1 MDATSKHQPTEEQCA
16 IIERVSTSDGNLLI
30 TALAGTGKTTTLEMM
45 QDHIDESPRLYL
57 AFAKRN
63 VEEAEGKFPSDC
75 EVRTFNS
82 CGHRIV
88 AKMIGKKKLEVDKQ
102 KTNKLLRIIIDEAN
116 SNVRD
121 VLWGTY
127 HDVIPAVAHAKA
139 LGYVPDGSYTNAKR
153 LMNREQFH
161 QRLALDLEEPDELT
175 AELIDTV
182 LLQSIRTAFDGY
194 IDFNDQVYIPAVFG
208 GPYPRFPYVMADEAQ
223 DLNPVNHAMLERLV
237 RGRFAAVGDDAQ
249 SIYEFRGAV
258 QGGMSKLKRRFD
270 MEEMTLS
277 VSFRCPQAV
286 VEYARW
292 RVPNFKWAKSGGSVD
307 LLSKLDPDTIPDT
320 DDPNGVAFICRNNAP
335 LFKLALQLLAHGRG
349 VSVAGSDIG
358 PRIIAIMGKLGPGNM
373 DRPSV
378 MAAVDDWLLEKIA
391 KKSAS
396 AHDIAACMK
405 VFASYGS
412 DLDQAV
418 AYAKSLFDQT
428 GPIKLLTGHKAK
440 GLEYDTVYHLDPW
453 LIQDDKGDQERNLRY
468 VITTRAKQQL
478 FEINSAQ
485 IEWSNH
491 VDDQV

>member
-182 LLQSIRTAFDGY
+182 LLQSIRTAFEGY

-223 DLNPVNHAMLERLV
+223 DLNPVNHAMLERLA

-277 VSFRCPQAV
+277 VSFRCPQA
-286 VEYARW
+286 
-292 RVPNFKWAKSGGSVD
+292 GSNMQD
-307 LLSKLDPDTIPDT
+307 GEFPTLNGPSLEDQSTCYRNSIQTLSPILMILTALLSSAAIMLLCLNLPYSFLLM
-320 DDPNGVAFICRNNAP
+320 GGAY
-335 LFKLALQLLAHGRG
+335 LLLAVILAPELLLSWESWGR
-349 VSVAGSDIG
+349 ATWID
-358 PRIIAIMGKLGPGNM
+358 PPLWR
-373 DRPSV
+373 R
-378 MAAVDDWLLEKIA
+378 WT
-391 KKSAS
+391 
-396 AHDIAACMK
+396 
-405 VFASYGS
+405 
-412 DLDQAV
+412 
-418 AYAKSLFDQT
+418 T
-428 GPIKLLTGHKAK
+428 GC
-440 GLEYDTVYHLDPW
+440 
-453 LIQDDKGDQERNLRY
+453 
-468 VITTRAKQQL
+468 
-478 FEINSAQ
+478 
-485 IEWSNH
+485 
-491 VDDQV
+491 